1 MMQYGYPNY
10 ILAKSLIVKPKN
22 MFTVRLETSTAPPL
36 ARFVTS
42 PLRWCMGNYRFLY
55 KPWLIW
61 ILVFCAFII
70 GLEADAENFVSR
82 WDRELFD
89 RIYDAPPRQQ
99 PTWTLMETI
108 SDFGDYRAVMG
119 ASALLMAYG
128 NDSHRE
134 TGKLLFSAYMGAG
147 VITYGM
153 KRLIG
158 RKRPLDTVLGNPSLP
173 SGHASI
179 VFSAATILGYRYPKL
194 RIPLYI
200 GAGLV
205 SFSRIYLGRHYTSDV
220 LTGAAI
226 GTGMGM
232 LVWHNRAT
240 LLKWEF

>member
-1 MMQYGYPNY
+1 MQHRY
-10 ILAKSLIVKPKN
+10 IRYVLARYFKSWFICSLI
-22 MFTVRLETSTAPPL
+22 L
-36 ARFVTS
+36 
-42 PLRWCMGNYRFLY
+42 CG
-55 KPWLIW
+55 
-61 ILVFCAFII
+61 FIT
-70 GLEADAENFVSR
+70 GLDVAAENVLSR
-82 WDRELFD
+82 WDQELFD

-99 PTWTLMETI
+99 PTWTVMERIT
-108 SDFGDYRAVMG
+108 DFGDYRAVMG

-147 VITYGM
+147 VITYSM
-153 KRLIG
+153 KRLVG
-158 RKRPLDTVLGNPSLP
+158 RKRPLDTTLGNPAMP

-179 VFSAATILGYRYPKL
+179 TFSVATILGYRYPKW

-205 SFSRIYLGRHYTSDV
+205 GFSRVYLGRHYTSDV
-220 LTGAAI
+220 VVGAAI
-226 GTGMGM
+226 GTATGI